1 MFVYTSR
8 GNPEH
13 WGRLLKAIGREDL
26 IGDPRYAT
34 REARIEHEAEVD
46 AIIADWTRRHTK
58 QEAMDIIGAAV
69 PAGAV
74 LDTGEL
80 LADPSFEQRGIMQ
93 VIDHPKAGAYKMPAW
108 PVRFSGSPPP
118 VHPAPLLGAH
128 NEEVLAE
135 WLGLSTDAIGTL
147 RADSVI

>member
-1 MFVYTSR
+1 M
-8 GNPEH
+8 
-13 WGRLLKAIGREDL
+13 
-26 IGDPRYAT
+26 
-34 REARIEHEAEVD
+34 D
-46 AIIADWTRRHTK
+46 AIITDWTSRHTK

-93 VIDHPKAGAYKMPAW
+93 VIQHPKAGPYKMPAW

-118 VHPAPLLGAH
+118 VNSAPLLGEH
-128 NEEVLAE
+128 NPEVLTE
-135 WLGLSTDAIGTL
+135 WLGLSSDAVGTL
-147 RADSVI
+147 RADNVI